1 MYFHPTNW
9 NNMYKQ
15 FKVTNKPGYGCMKAP
30 KTMTIR
36 RPVPTV
42 DAFELELKDLSND
55 SGCREARIYFDD
67 KDRDDLYGRVN
78 WIMLMNNKE
87 VEFQQ
92 HQWNHVALRALLLVL
107 SATHKSDFSQYT
119 LDLETDVSRFAPL
132 DGEPLPPY
140 TPTLTDA
147 PKRKQR
153 RLRSPKRSA
162 TSSTSSAPSA
172 ASGSRTCGELQPRVL
187 FRTSRL
193 SEEPQP
199 CELRGSIRWGSR
211 THPHQVVDGDYLCD
225 GIRHGLL
232 TTPQI
237 AQRWGWELEDVKNDE
252 CLYKHST
259 PVPEHTL
266 EDDNGLP
273 LEPLWP
279 ITPMS
284 EGEPVTPIYVEE

>member
-1 MYFHPTNW
+1 
-9 NNMYKQ
+9 MYKQ

-42 DAFELELKDLSND
+42 DAFELELKGLSDD

-78 WIMLMNNKE
+78 WTMLMNNKE

-140 TPTLTDA
+140 TPKLTDA

-153 RLRSPKRSA
+153 RPRSPKPNA
-162 TSSTSSAPSA
+162 TSSTSSAPSDVA
-172 ASGSRTCGELQPRVL
+172 GSRTCGELQPRVL

-193 SEEPQP
+193 SQEPTLSARLGSYQRPHRISNGDTACDGTTHFGITLPSDYPTMGHVILGP
-199 CELRGSIRWGSR
+199 CECTPGLEVIDEGSIGN
-211 THPHQVVDGDYLCD
+211 
-225 GIRHGLL
+225 
-232 TTPQI
+232 
-237 AQRWGWELEDVKNDE
+237 A
-252 CLYKHST
+252 
-259 PVPEHTL
+259 
-266 EDDNGLP
+266 GLP

-279 ITPMS
+279 ITPITPMS
-284 EGEPVTPIYVEE
+284 EEEPVTPIYVEE